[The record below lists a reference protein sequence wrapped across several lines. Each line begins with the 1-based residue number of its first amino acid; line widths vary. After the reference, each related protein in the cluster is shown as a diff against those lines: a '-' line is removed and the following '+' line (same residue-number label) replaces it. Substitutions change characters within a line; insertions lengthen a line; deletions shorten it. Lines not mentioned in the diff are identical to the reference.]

1 MIDKKIKKLL
11 FGSLG
16 IFFLY
21 KSYKYMASVEYM
33 NHLSNQ
39 YEITER
45 IHKNKIKNEKKK
57 KDDLEVVNEKISIIN
72 VEPYVVIH
80 KDMVEKKDKELHDD
94 VDELSYLELGTY
106 LHQVGSL

>member
-1 MIDKKIKKLL
+1 
-11 FGSLG
+11 
-16 IFFLY
+16 
-21 KSYKYMASVEYM
+21 MASVEYM